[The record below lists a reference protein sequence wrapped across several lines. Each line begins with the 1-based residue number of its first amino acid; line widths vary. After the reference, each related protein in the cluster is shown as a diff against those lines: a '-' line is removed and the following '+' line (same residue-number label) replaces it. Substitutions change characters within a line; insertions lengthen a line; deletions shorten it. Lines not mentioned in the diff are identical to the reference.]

1 MTDRFV
7 IRIQAWPYSL
17 GHGQIVDQAYAGA
30 REQTFTV
37 TAQDIREALE
47 KATLFQSGL
56 LASPFVYQAPIVE
69 VRAAKHDERY
79 SPTKGDPCSIREAE
93 SAQRNAI
100 ALMAKPGAVEPAEA
114 ADA

>member
-1 MTDRFV
+1 MADRFV
-7 IRIQAWPYSL
+7 IRIQSWPYSL

-37 TAQDIREALE
+37 AARDIHEALE

-56 LASPFVYQAPIVE
+56 LASPFVWQAPIVE
-69 VRAAKHDERY
+69 VREAKHDERH

-93 SAQRNAI
+93 KAQRKAI
-100 ALMAKPGAVEPAEA
+100 STMAGQA
-114 ADA
+114 AKDVA